1 MNKNLKRCLE
11 FLAIVVITGIVAIS
25 SPFNPWIAN
34 AFTEVQEEILNIAYS
49 VREGYLAYVE
59 LDGHYGPVVYEFF
72 GLGYLPTDTHL
83 VQFIMET
90 ALNFVSILFLYKTAK
105 LYTSNIFAWVAA
117 AAIAIFE
124 WGALTHA
131 GAEEILFFV
140 MSLTCYHVA
149 RQLKSGMLSH
159 HTYLLAID
167 MGLVLFLQP
176 GYVFFWAI
184 LILFFA
190 IKFKVDGIDG
200 KGYRT
205 FWFSTIEGWITVA
218 VPMGLYLWYFKNGAA
233 FLQNVVSYN
242 MSNIGSFGEGL
253 KLVLATPWTIAIAVL
268 VIAIII
274 KVVMNENVA
283 DLCIWLGVVI
293 CAIIVV
299 ALQGENL
306 DSFKVAVK
314 ALYIVPVASILS
326 LLDKPL
332 GLKIEERDN

>member
-167 MGLVLFLQP
+167 LGLVLFLQP
-176 GYVFFWAI
+176 GYVIFWAI
-184 LILFFA
+184 LIIFFA

-242 MSNIGSFGEGL
+242 FNNIGSFGEGL

-274 KVVMNENVA
+274 KVVMNEKVS
-283 DLCIWLGVVI
+283 DLCIWLGIII

-299 ALQGENL
+299 ALQGDNL